1 MKEQA
6 LESKEAKI
14 VRARELRKQDELEAS
29 QALLLDLLAE
39 YPEDPLVLFE
49 VGGSYDV
56 LGEEQEAIEYYEEAI
71 EEGLSGDD
79 LQECLVCLG
88 NCYRILGESGPAVKA
103 LETAVSQFPDN
114 KSGHA
119 FLALAYYSDDRK
131 ETAVRTLLELLLET
145 TQDENIR
152 AYADVLE
159 FYKDNLDTV
168 WEE

>member
-1 MKEQA
+1 M
-6 LESKEAKI
+6 ESKEAKI
-14 VRARELRKQDELEAS
+14 ARARELRKQDELEAS
-29 QALLLDLLAE
+29 QALLLDLLSE

-71 EEGLSGDD
+71 EEGLNGDD

-88 NCYRILGESGPAVKA
+88 SSLRVVGESARAVKT
-103 LETAVSQFPDN
+103 LETAVAQFPDN

-119 FLALAYYSDDRK
+119 FLALAYYSNDQK
-131 ETAVRTLLELLLET
+131 ETAVRTLMGLLLET

-159 FYKDNLDTV
+159 FYKDNLDTL
-168 WEE
+168 WE

>member
-1 MKEQA
+1 V
-6 LESKEAKI
+6 ESKEARI
-14 VRARELRKQDELEAS
+14 ARARELRKQDELETS

-56 LGEEQEAIEYYEEAI
+56 LGDEPEAIEYYEEAI

-79 LQECLVCLG
+79 LHECLICLG
-88 NCYRILGESGPAVKA
+88 NCRRVIGEFAKAVKT
-103 LETAVSQFPDN
+103 LETAVAKFPDN

-119 FLALAYYSDDRK
+119 FLALAHYNNGQQ
-131 ETAVRTLLELLLET
+131 ETAVRTLMELLLET
-145 TQDENIR
+145 TQDENIKS
-152 AYADVLE
+152 YADVLE

>member
-1 MKEQA
+1 M
-6 LESKEAKI
+6 ESKEAKI

-88 NCYRILGESGPAVKA
+88 NCYRILGESGQAVKA